1 MVACTW
7 TRGCCAD
14 CLRSRLEPCCVH
26 PDLRPSGIIPSK
38 GGDVVDEP
46 AVREDERASTGG
58 ALGVTDQPP
67 PSPGHEI
74 VWVRAK
80 EAFDEAYLGQVAKG
94 LEDHGTVLMSLN
106 GRDPYVDFLQEHADS
121 LVYASQLYLEAR
133 TFVQLT
139 VRAEHLLRRVVK
151 EGTNQ
156 PYMLTVDL
164 AGAII
169 DYVKEAQA
177 CLEKSGLSRSP
188 SPTSSS

>member
-133 TFVQLT
+133 TFVDLV
-139 VRAEHLLRRVVK
+139 VRFVQMNEELVSRMNLV
-151 EGTNQ
+151 
-156 PYMLTVDL
+156 PYPLHDL
-164 AGAII
+164 IG
-169 DYVKEAQA
+169 EAKV